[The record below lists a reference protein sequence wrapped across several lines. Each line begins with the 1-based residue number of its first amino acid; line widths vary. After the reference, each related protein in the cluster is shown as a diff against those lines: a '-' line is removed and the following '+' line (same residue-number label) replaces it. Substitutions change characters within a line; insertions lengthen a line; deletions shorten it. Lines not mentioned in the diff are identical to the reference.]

1 MSIDHHEP
9 TDVNGCQEFA
19 KDSESKV
26 VVEEVVMPG
35 RAVIND
41 SAYDVLKYLDEDSK
55 MNEKKD
61 ADSDWIP
68 FAILDLLKRSSDDP
82 ELLKALIDP

>member
-1 MSIDHHEP
+1 MSVDRPEP
-9 TDVNGCQEFA
+9 NDVSGCQEFA
-19 KDSESKV
+19 KNSESKV

-41 SAYDVLKYLDEDSK
+41 GTYDVLKYMDEQSEV
-55 MNEKKD
+55 NEKKD
-61 ADSDWIP
+61 ADSHWIP

-82 ELLKALIDP
+82 

>member
-1 MSIDHHEP
+1 MSDDHPEP

-19 KDSESKV
+19 KNSESKE

-41 SAYDVLKYLDEDSK
+41 GAYDVLKYMDEQSK
-55 MNEKKD
+55 VNEKKD
-61 ADSDWIP
+61 ADSHWIP
-68 FAILDLLKRSSDDP
+68 FAILDLLK
-82 ELLKALIDP
+82 